1 MEVEDRHEDILPN
14 SIADADLND
23 LCYLDY
29 VFLLDFKC
37 PTLRIDELTL
47 RRLVRRDYNPSKS
60 VQLPRWAR
68 VDESLPRNQTDRVI
82 PSDLR

>member
-29 VFLLDFKC
+29 VFF
-37 PTLRIDELTL
+37 TRFQVFYTQ
-47 RRLVRRDYNPSKS
+47 N
-60 VQLPRWAR
+60 
-68 VDESLPRNQTDRVI
+68 
-82 PSDLR
+82 